1 MAELKVGTAI
11 DQRRLSP
18 VLETFRLKP
27 EDGTR
32 FPDYLPGQYIALR
45 RDRCRL
51 TKRVVGPDSQVRYVP
66 DLDASGQPKI
76 GPVTHSYSI
85 ASAPFETREHGCLE
99 FYVVLEKDDEGTLG
113 RLSSSFFEMG
123 PADDKITYVNRITGN
138 FTLTKTANGFGSVL
152 LVGTGTGVAPFVS
165 MIKQLDHEARRGQA
179 DSISYTLLHTN
190 RTFEELA
197 YHQEL
202 LDVAAA
208 QRFDFVYVASVS
220 RPTERDRND
229 PLIGQGRANNLLRH
243 IFGMPLKEE
252 EEVEAAIAKGED
264 AARPRAALAR
274 TVAPALPAHLSRGDL
289 VKRIDPSRSVLLT
302 CGNPSSMEDIKYI
315 ADARGI
321 PFEKEDW

>member
-11 DQRRLSP
+11 DQRKLSS
-18 VLETFRLKP
+18 VLETFRLRP
-27 EDGTR
+27 QNGTR

-51 TKRVVGPDSQVRYVP
+51 TKRVVGPEGEVRYVP

-85 ASAPFETREHGCLE
+85 ASAPFETGEHGCLE
-99 FYVVLEKDDEGTLG
+99 FYVVLEKADDGTLG

-123 PADDKITYVNRITGN
+123 PADDKVTYVDRITGN
-138 FTLTKTANGFGSVL
+138 FTLSKTANGFGSVL
-152 LVGTGTGVAPFVS
+152 LVGTGTGLAPFVS
-165 MIKQLDHEARRGQA
+165 MIKQLHYEAGRGQA
-179 DSISYTLLHTN
+179 DSVKYTLLHTN
-190 RTFEELA
+190 RTHEELA
-197 YHQEL
+197 YHKEL
-202 LDVAAA
+202 LDIEAS

-220 RPTERDRND
+220 RPTERDVND
-229 PLIGQGRANNLLRH
+229 PRMGRGRANNLLRY

-252 EEVEAAIAKGED
+252 EELEAAIARGED
-264 AARPRAALAR
+264 GSRAKAALVR
-274 TVAPALPAHLSRGDL
+274 TVPPALPQHLSRGDL
-289 VKRIDPSRSVLLT
+289 MKRIAPSGSVLLT

-315 ADARGI
+315 ADTHRI